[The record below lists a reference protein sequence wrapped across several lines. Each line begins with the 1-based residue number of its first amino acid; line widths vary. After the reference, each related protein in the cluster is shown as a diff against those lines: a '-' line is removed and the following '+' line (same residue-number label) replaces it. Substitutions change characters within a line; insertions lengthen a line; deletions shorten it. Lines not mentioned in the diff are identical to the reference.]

1 MYMELLNR
9 YNMTASREVTSQADI
24 HQTDGDGIT
33 ASIYGSTSTQ
43 HRSNI
48 QIGELHW
55 QTDPTDDSTDE
66 TPHPSLTVELDYYEE
81 AKTTNLKTD
90 DWITGIEQN
99 WALYGI
105 DITITRDEIL
115 STSDLYTVFIN
126 PDDGFS
132 GLEVANAG
140 EQFRDLRVDEYWL
153 VANRS
158 ERGRNITGLN
168 VHMIPAPAFSVRAL
182 KDRQVRY
189 RAPCYRI
196 HRMTVVSR
204 LWQRAR

>member
-81 AKTTNLKTD
+81 AKKKKQSENRRLDNGHRAKL
-90 DWITGIEQN
+90 GP
-99 WALYGI
+99 L
-105 DITITRDEIL
+105 RDRHHYYE
-115 STSDLYTVFIN
+115 
-126 PDDGFS
+126 G
-132 GLEVANAG
+132 
-140 EQFRDLRVDEYWL
+140 
-153 VANRS
+153 
-158 ERGRNITGLN
+158 
-168 VHMIPAPAFSVRAL
+168 
-182 KDRQVRY
+182 
-189 RAPCYRI
+189 
-196 HRMTVVSR
+196 
-204 LWQRAR
+204 